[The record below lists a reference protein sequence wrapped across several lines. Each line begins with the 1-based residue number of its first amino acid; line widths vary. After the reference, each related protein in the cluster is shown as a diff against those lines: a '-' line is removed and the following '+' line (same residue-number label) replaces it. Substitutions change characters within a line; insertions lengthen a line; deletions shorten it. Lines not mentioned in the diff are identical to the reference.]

1 MKKLVIVPLLLLAVF
16 VIAAYSYLNLLAPF
30 SGSLWEVDRSTEVP
44 NPYGW
49 AEVYFDEYG
58 VPHIVAENEKAMA
71 FAVGYI
77 HAKDR
82 LFQMDLHR
90 RMMRGELSEVFG
102 EDFFDSD
109 EFHIKMDFVGAA
121 EASWSIIKNS
131 EIGEFLVA
139 YSEGVNYYINNRPL
153 PIEFKLAGYKPKEW
167 TPVDSLLLGKEISW
181 SLTGNFWDLKR
192 ALIVE
197 KLGERALEL
206 YPEYMNHSYPIIRR
220 TEMVDRSLLDW
231 LKPFEAKEGLG
242 SNNWVVS
249 GKFTENGKPML
260 ANDPHL
266 LLMAPPVWYEMH
278 LKVNGENVRGVSL
291 PGVPVILIGM
301 NDYVAWGFTNVGADV
316 IDFYYYVWDGEKYLY
331 KGKWLEP
338 EKKVKVVR
346 VKTDSGVEEREVVVE
361 KTVHGPVIEKH
372 GRKVAVAWT
381 GLTATREAL
390 AVYKYNHAHNISE
403 FIEGLKLFDVPAQN
417 VVYADIYGNVMYYPA
432 GKFPIRLVNGTEVP
446 GNVIFN
452 GSAGE
457 GEWRGFKPYGVSTW
471 EGFIPFEEIPHLI
484 NPEYVGTANQRVVFG
499 YQHYLGDSMYFADP
513 YRGMRIYEML
523 DDAVKSGKKISPECF
538 MEMQRDVYSKPAE
551 FFTPFIFDAEEK
563 MSEKAKN
570 YAEKL
575 RNWDFRMV
583 KDSKAAL
590 VFSIWLEEFI
600 NETFGDEFYSA
611 GLDKDFYPH
620 LYVLQNL
627 PADSIWFDDIGT
639 EEREQRADIVA
650 RAMEKAVEIIE
661 SKGYKVYGD
670 YNRLNIKH
678 AFSSFVKF
686 FDYPSMPMNGSTYT
700 VFNFRRAVD
709 WGTGVSQAGSSWRMI
724 VNFDENYCV
733 IPGGNSGNYFSPHY
747 YDQLEMWA
755 NGEYKSFDFNVRGE
769 KIVFRG

>member
-1 MKKLVIVPLLLLAVF
+1 MKKLVTVPLFFLIAL
-16 VIAAYSYLNLLAPF
+16 VIAAHSYLNLLAPF
-30 SGSLWEVDRSTEVP
+30 SGSLWELDRSSEVP

-58 VPHIVAENEKAMA
+58 VPHVIAENEKALA

-102 EDFFDSD
+102 KDFFDSD
-109 EFHIKMDFVGAA
+109 EFHIKMDFAGAA
-121 EASWSIIKNS
+121 EASWSLIKDS
-131 EIGEFLVA
+131 EIGDFLVA
-139 YSEGVNYYINNRPL
+139 YSEGVNYYIKNRPL
-153 PIEFKLAGYKPKEW
+153 QIEFKLAGYKPKEW
-167 TPVDSLLLGKEISW
+167 SPVDSLLLGKEIAW
-181 SLTGNFWDLKR
+181 GLTGNFWDLKR

-197 KLGERALEL
+197 KLGEKALEL
-206 YPEYMNHSYPIIRR
+206 YPDYMNHSSPIIR
-220 TEMVDRSLLDW
+220 TGMVNKSLLDW
-231 LKPFEAKEGLG
+231 LKPFEAEKGLG

-266 LLMAPPVWYEMH
+266 LLMVPPVWYEMH

-291 PGVPVILIGM
+291 PGVAVILIGM

-316 IDFYYYVWDGEKYLY
+316 IDFYYYVWNDGKYLY
-331 KGKWLEP
+331 KGEWLEP
-338 EKKVKVVR
+338 ERNIKVVK
-346 VKTDSGVEEREVVVE
+346 VKTDSGVEEREVIVE
-361 KTVHGPVIEKH
+361 KTIHGPVIEKH
-372 GRKVAVAWT
+372 GKKIAVAWT

-390 AVYKYNHAHNISE
+390 AVYKYNHARNISE
-403 FIEGLKLFDVPAQN
+403 FMEGLKLFDVPAQN
-417 VVYADIYGNVMYYPA
+417 VIYADIYGNVMYYPA
-432 GKFPIRLVNGTEVP
+432 GKFPIRLINGNEVP

-457 GEWRGFKPYGVSTW
+457 GEWRGFKPYVVSTW

-484 NPEYVGTANQRVVFG
+484 NPDYVGTANQRVVFG

-523 DDAVKSGKKISPECF
+523 DEAVKSGKKITPEYF

-551 FFTPFIFDAEEK
+551 FFTPFIFEAEDK
-563 MSEKAKN
+563 MSEKAKS

-575 RNWDFRMV
+575 RSWDFRMV
-583 KDSKAAL
+583 KDSEAAL
-590 VFSIWLEEFI
+590 VFSIWLEEFV

-620 LYVLQNL
+620 LYILQNL
-627 PADSIWFDDIGT
+627 PADSVWFDDIRT
-639 EEREQRADIVA
+639 EKREQRADIVA
-650 RAMEKAVEIIE
+650 RAMENAVKIIE
-661 SKGYKVYGD
+661 SEGYRVYGD
-670 YNRLNIKH
+670 YNSLNIKH
-678 AFSSFVKF
+678 AFSSIVKF

-700 VFNFRRAVD
+700 VFNFRRSVD
-709 WGTGVSQAGSSWRMI
+709 WGTGLMQAGSSWRMI
-724 VNFDENYCV
+724 VNFDENYCI

-747 YDQLEMWA
+747 SDQLEMWA
-755 NGEYKSFDFNVRGE
+755 NGDYKSFDFNVRGE
-769 KIVFRG
+769 KIVFRR